1 MALMPDAMTGERV
14 LIAVGGNVGYAARM
28 VQSAFRKLRSEIP
41 GVEAVAT
48 SAMYET
54 DPCYFED
61 QENFVNGVIELR
73 TTVEPSELL
82 NILKNMEAK
91 AGRIEGR
98 KRNGPRPLDLDIL
111 LYGDTVIDF
120 PEETRDGKICRR
132 ALIIPHC
139 KMHEREFVLY
149 PLLDIDPDLR
159 HPILGKTVKEILCDL
174 KKQKGES
181 PSNMNLGSSVVRRVC
196 PLWGLG
202 EQSKGKPL
210 WKVEASTPLIMGVL
224 HVPPDS
230 FSHTSALEG
239 SRGEHN
245 PELEDLQGYPQNCI
259 DEAFRMKNAGV
270 DIVNVGGESA
280 RPGTEPT
287 PVEVQLGHVIPV
299 IRALTNDGIGVPI
312 SIDTSSAIVAREA
325 LKAGATI
332 VNDVSAGR
340 HDPNIVYEAADANA
354 VFVSI
359 HTRGISMSMDESQY
373 CEYEKDPVK
382 EVYEDLEQSCSALQ
396 RGGVAKWMH
405 IIDPG
410 FGFAKKVETNDIIA
424 DNLHELKS
432 RFRSPVLVGLSRK
445 RGDFC
450 AKIPIAEKGKWAA
463 AMDFDL
469 MATIALSAVIKE
481 ANIMSVHNV
490 SLIKKIIDAKP
501 RSTSRSS

>member
-41 GVEAVAT
+41 GVEVVAT

-91 AGRIEGR
+91 AGRIEGS

-120 PEETRDGKICRR
+120 PDETRDSKICRR

-139 KMHEREFVLY
+139 KMHESECVLY

-196 PLWGLG
+196 PLWGLS
-202 EQSKGKPL
+202 EQNKGKPL
-210 WKVEASTPLIMGVL
+210 WKVDASNPLIMGVCNIT
-224 HVPPDS
+224 PDS
-230 FSHTSALEG
+230 FSHTDILEG
-239 SRGEHN
+239 SRGRHN
-245 PELEDLQGYPQNCI
+245 NPQLEDLQGCQRSCI
-259 DEAFRMKNAGV
+259 DKAFQMKSAGV
-270 DIVNVGGESA
+270 DIIDVGGEST
-280 RPGTEPT
+280 RPGAEAVPI
-287 PVEVQLGHVIPV
+287 EVQLGRVIPL
-299 IRALTNDGIGVPI
+299 IQALTNSGIGIPI
-312 SIDTSSAIVAREA
+312 SIDTRSAIVACEA

-340 HDPNIVYEAADANA
+340 HDPDIVHVAANA
-354 VFVSI
+354 SAVFLAT
-359 HTRGISMSMDESQY
+359 HTRGTPKSMNEPQY
-373 CEYEKDPVK
+373 HKYEDPVK
-382 EVYEDLEQSCSALQ
+382 EVCEELEQSCLALQ

-410 FGFAKKVETNDIIA
+410 IGFAKNPKISATIMH
-424 DNLHELKS
+424 NLHELKS
-432 RFRSPVLVGLSRK
+432 RFRSPVLVGVSRK
-445 RGDFC
+445 TYVQ
-450 AKIPIAEKGKWAA
+450 KIDANWETALDLDLRTARVCCTAVSKG
-463 AMDFDL
+463 
-469 MATIALSAVIKE
+469 
-481 ANIMSVHNV
+481 ANIVRVHNV
-490 SLIKKIIDAKP
+490 ALIKKVLDSNA
-501 RSTSRSS
+501 ST